1 MAALNNIIKAIDALK
16 MLQESTVSS
25 DPAIRKE
32 KISHCTVIVE
42 GLCSPTVKLIAK
54 QPHILGYSMETL
66 LALCDDAEADVRMVA
81 DECLNK
87 IIRAMA
93 DSDIVKI
100 QIELYNGIKRNGP
113 ARTLRAALWRFG
125 LLSHMI
131 RPTRGKAYVSNL
143 IPCIT
148 VIAHRPEESVIETLA
163 QALKLI
169 LKTLGPFMTDNDVK
183 TLLKAFFQNI
193 SSTQA
198 AFRRAAAN
206 MILTTCLNCRKPQV
220 FLCYVLNYLLDTII
234 PVSNDIDHLNM
245 VIGIFGC
252 LKVILPYISTPTE
265 CEASDQQ
272 QLDNFLQIYELCLH
286 YTKWHSNH
294 NLINAA
300 LETLT
305 QLLQC
310 PSSAFKSV
318 LLSKEGITHSR
329 IEINQE
335 AARVSLGQIS
345 TSTAT
350 SISGGNSDSTLNLI
364 EPEMPQLNSKIG
376 NWIVDSETVFPVMQ
390 KSETQDVCSGDIVEM
405 KGKTMENYSELKIE
419 TFEGDGVEEGSDA
432 GSEIEHIE
440 KLPYSSLHSDHIKE
454 EEYMEETSVS
464 IASPQKLSM
473 ELPLHELNIGTYTD
487 SDMPVKF
494 CCRYLVSSFLLTG
507 SAGHLMPDKLFRVSV
522 KCLALTCVANIIR
535 LYPDLLLMTVAKD
548 STTTDKQ
555 MMTDIL
561 LFANH
566 SDPQIR
572 ANVSIII
579 GSFLKTV
586 FMQYGGSFKNFQTQS
601 SSDKAYEHA
610 LLENMI
616 KLFIKGLE
624 DDSATTCRQTLT
636 ALNLCLPEILNS
648 VDSQYGITVLSEL
661 PRIAKNPYFL
671 VKVKLAEL
679 LSNLSYIT
687 IEHITGDTLFQQHFI
702 DVIIIL
708 LGDQDKRVRHA
719 ASEAIVKSIPLLYF
733 QHPQE
738 NAVIKKAAQYTEKYL
753 STVMTSTLKIPSYY
767 DKHRVCVNNTVK
779 PFISL
784 TDRNDKKYHANTEDS
799 LSRIVNILTEILMVD
814 SSKYMVYGCCE
825 ALALLS
831 ETYSTIIYLRGWD
844 CILPKALLKKSHKKA
859 VSRID
864 INEGNFSIEITS
876 PIGSGLLSLLLP
888 LLSSSSI
895 SLDLSTHK
903 HLITLVGNLASGL
916 ALCNLKAKEPTSKH
930 DSDASNFWNMFKD
943 KQTCQYMELLLTHV
957 MRVLN
962 IFVHVIDEIQLNQ
975 TSTKSTLSSLP
986 TAHSLSPKKKIIPEQ
1001 KQKEKGDKFLSLKFG
1016 KEQMGV
1022 FTTVPHYMKMYDN
1035 LKAAHS
1041 SYLVTLDPE
1050 ASEMYIALL
1059 TAILD
1064 TLSQILEIATF
1075 NEAGRIAEEILYYL
1089 QTTVTLSPT
1098 ATIQC
1103 VQQLLKCLFGTNLGA
1118 QWSEL
1123 DMQQYIEQ
1131 NIVLRDNA
1139 KGFYNQCFQNP
1150 ARHMADMIKLIG
1162 NNCRDE
1168 NKPDTGWIGLTRRKG
1183 DRKMSYIYSSDHKAS
1198 VATFIRLFEPMVI
1211 KSMEQ
1216 YTITSNISLQC
1227 QVLMLLSQL
1236 IQLKVNY
1243 CLLDSEWIFIGF
1255 VLKQFEVIEEG
1266 QIQQV
1271 EELLPKIFNFLVHLS
1286 YEKIHS
1292 KMVIGI
1298 PKIIQLCDGLMASG
1312 QPALKYCIPALAPV
1326 VGDIFLMRNT
1336 SSNQVEQRELE
1347 TTKEV
1352 LISMLLRLV
1361 EYHEVIELLALCV
1374 SESRFSGDGN
1384 GEEKWRR
1391 WSRMTTD
1398 TILPML
1404 GMCKIRLECENAHI
1418 ALVKLFAAI
1427 SPTVFR
1433 PVDPLLKV
1441 LLTAPASLKEPV
1453 FNLKRWLGMINVVLL
1468 TLISCAKEESMLA
1481 RLSDL
1486 SVYMTDLSHLLLFP
1500 NKSSKAIDP
1509 LNALGTQSMQM
1520 SPEKILARFIF
1531 KVISLIATR
1540 IFNILG
1546 LINHQAPDPYTGFAQ
1561 HTDSDDYLVHQFAF
1575 FLQLC
1580 IHMFES
1586 GSHCKVANAAM
1597 QMVQGRNMLD
1607 EEKFPI
1613 GDLNSLMLSI
1623 GHVCPMLTCQWAYL
1637 MTLLS
1642 YNEMLFWSKILGT
1655 QNSDYIVRSLPNEKK
1670 VNDHLNSI
1678 NVQIIRKGGI
1688 ILFCDYVCENLND
1701 AEPLTWLLVNHI
1713 EEAVRIA
1720 TESPVRELLAA
1731 AVHRNPA
1738 ASGLLV
1744 QAISTKCVNLSQPSF
1759 VKRLL
1764 QCIEDA
1770 HQSQSG
1776 AVIKMLIPKFLSTK
1790 YLALSRMAAKM
1801 ASRRVEILLTLSAA
1815 DVMEQLPKNDLIK
1828 IMDTLQSTKLAK
1840 KHGGLV
1846 SLLNK
1851 LGVHFYDLSPLEPDL
1866 CRSFNPS
1873 IVKTIQ
1879 LDRDWFL
1886 SQIKLRC
1893 CHQNVTY
1900 NTPESAQLLS
1910 NLNFEDCLSIISSK
1924 EFDIAILKDCITLGV
1939 RLTVE
1944 NCQKLELERIQNET
1958 IHNFE
1963 ASSLYTAAKQCL
1975 LEHVHNITEL
1985 MPKPHYVFNPEKCNA
2000 NSKEVKYAIRISKL
2014 LDDSI
2019 YWDTLFKIIPVAK
2032 AFTKTLP
2039 RLSRY
2044 NLASMDVK
2052 VEEDCAK
2059 LALLCMELTH
2069 WMIYMDK
2076 HNIRKLRP
2084 YEVELA
2090 LSCAAEILKHEGP
2103 FKVFADHTRYSWVC
2117 SAALAVKKIVENNLT
2132 TVESLPYV
2140 DTCSLQL
2147 TFEDE
2152 ETKHYAHACVHT
2164 ATLVA
2169 WLERCQVNS
2178 SSKNIPPYLFKIIK
2192 DLIVLI
2198 SRQPLVNS
2206 FVLTPPLVWKHGWH
2220 VMGSGVTKCHFP
2232 LLSTES
2238 NLLQEVEILEQFIY
2252 RINLLGWASR
2262 LQFEEIW
2269 MALLGLLNL
2278 SQNENT
2284 SLEETTALVQASSLA
2299 IQAITKLLLQ
2309 TMLLPRPGNPSA
2321 SHLIHHS
2328 RDPQLSVMKLSSQ
2341 KLYAIQDLLS
2351 WKYECMSDTQNING
2365 LKLDHIFNR
2374 GNIERVATLD
2384 EFTYSQLSVSYL
2396 WSSCNLY
2403 EDKLNAS
2410 VLELKNR
2417 RNNALISASLD
2428 VDSCLRFL
2436 VELYT
2441 SWLSP
2446 QANIPIQLLTE
2457 TVKSLLAISDLFVER
2472 AQYQWMLDVCLE
2484 ISRVHP
2490 IENGILHQYLV
2501 ISVCKAAAVLTPL
2514 DLDTL
2519 DRVRRLV
2526 DINLKSVFLAAR
2538 VAALHGVLYLL
2549 QSAVHASYEEVMNII
2564 HPLTIEYIQKH
2575 IDNQDTDGVLSQSEE
2590 HQGIMWALVFF
2601 LLEHAGDTPADTE
2614 APAVLE
2620 LVLSL
2625 VMSPNISISLHQTLL
2640 QGLERLIIT
2649 KSVVG
2654 KVAEQIVKVAT
2665 ERLKQPSPLYALPA
2679 LQLLVTCMYTEAADV
2694 LNQPNVEEPLPDIE
2708 PEPLVR
2714 SIERTSAIFDRIK
2727 KGYPMEAEI
2736 LCSVL
2741 SGVLGDFFPPSDILT
2756 KVIGEF
2762 LSPQQPHP
2770 RLLSGVVFKVCE
2782 RACTCTKQMTL
2793 LQDWVVFS
2801 LPNFIQSLP
2810 LAMSTWCLSCFF
2822 ISAST
2827 NNWLRA
2833 LFPYVQSRIGK
2844 YEYEDKKI
2852 LCIAANDF
2860 YHKLPKED
2868 LKKAFV
2874 ETFEVAA
2881 KEPGTPFIDILAS
2894 F

>member
-1 MAALNNIIKAIDALK
+1 MAALNNILKAIDALK
-16 MLQESTVSS
+16 VLQETMVSS
-25 DPAIRKE
+25 DPVIRKE
-32 KISHCTVIVE
+32 KIMHCTVIAE
-42 GLCSPTVKLIAK
+42 GLCSTNTKLISKYPQIFGCSIKA
-54 QPHILGYSMETL
+54 L
-66 LALCDDAEADVRMVA
+66 LALCDDAEADVRMIA

-87 IIRAMA
+87 IIRTMA

-100 QIELYNGIKRNGP
+100 QIELYNEIKSNGP

-148 VIAHRPEESVIETLA
+148 VIAHRPEESVIDTLA

-183 TLLKAFFQNI
+183 TLLKALFQNI

-206 MILTTCLNCRKPQV
+206 MILTTCLNCRKPQA
-220 FLCYVLNYLLDTII
+220 FLCYVLNYLLDAII
-234 PVSNDIDHLNM
+234 PVSDDIDHLNK
-245 VIGIFGC
+245 VIGVFGC
-252 LKVILPYISTPTE
+252 IKVILPYLSTPTE
-265 CEASDQQ
+265 CESSDKQ
-272 QLDNFLQIYELCLH
+272 QLENFLQIYELCLY

-300 LETLT
+300 LETLA
-305 QLLQC
+305 QLLQS
-310 PSSAFKSV
+310 PSSAFKYL

-329 IEINQE
+329 IELNQE
-335 AARVSLGQIS
+335 AATISLGQIS

-350 SISGGNSDSTLNLI
+350 SISGGNSDSTLNLL
-364 EPEMPQLNSKIG
+364 EPEMPQLNSTIG
-376 NWIVDSETVFPVMQ
+376 NWIMDSEMVLPLIQ
-390 KSETQDVCSGDIVEM
+390 KSETRETCSSDATET

-419 TFEGDGVEEGSDA
+419 TLEGDGIEEGSDA
-432 GSEIEHIE
+432 GSEIEQIE
-440 KLPYSSLHSDHIKE
+440 NIPYSSLQSNHMKE
-454 EEYMEETSVS
+454 DEYLDEASISV
-464 IASPQKLSM
+464 ASPQKLSM
-473 ELPLHELNIGTYTD
+473 ELPLHEINIGTYTD

-507 SAGHLMPDKLFRVSV
+507 SADHLMPDKLFRVSV
-522 KCLALTCVANIIR
+522 KSLALTCVANILR

-548 STTTDKQ
+548 STHSDKQ
-555 MMTDIL
+555 MIKDIL

-572 ANVSIII
+572 ANVSILI
-579 GSFLKTV
+579 GLFLKTV
-586 FMQYGGSFKNFQTQS
+586 FTQYGGSFKNFQPENLNSKANES
-601 SSDKAYEHA
+601 S

-616 KLFIKGLE
+616 KLLIKGLE

-648 VDSQYGITVLSEL
+648 VDSQYGITILFEL
-661 PRIAKNPYFL
+661 PRLIKNPYFL
-671 VKVKLAEL
+671 VKVKLADL

-687 IEHITGDTLFQQHFI
+687 IEHITGDALFQQHFI

-738 NAVIKKAAQYTEKYL
+738 SAVVKKAAQYTEKYL
-753 STVMTSTLKIPSYY
+753 STLMSNTLRIPSYY
-767 DKHRVCVNNTVK
+767 DRHKICINNTVK
-779 PFISL
+779 PFTSL
-784 TDRNDKKYHANTEDS
+784 NDHSDKKYHVNTEDS
-799 LSRIVNILTEILMVD
+799 LSRIVSILTEILMVD

-825 ALALLS
+825 ALAQLS
-831 ETYSTIIYLRGWD
+831 EVYNTVVYVRGWD
-844 CILPKALLKKSHKKA
+844 CVLPKALLKKSHKKA
-859 VSRID
+859 VSRVD
-864 INEGNFSIEITS
+864 TTNENNFAIEITS

-888 LLSSSSI
+888 LLSSSAI

-903 HLITLVGNLASGL
+903 HLISLAGNLASGL
-916 ALCNLKAKEPTSKH
+916 ALCNLKPNEPTNKH
-930 DSDASNFWNMFKD
+930 DSDTSNLWRMFKD
-943 KQTCQYMELLLTHV
+943 KQTCQYMELLLAHV
-957 MRVLN
+957 VRVLN
-962 IFVHVIDEIQLNQ
+962 IFVHVIDDIQLNQ
-975 TSTKSTLSSLP
+975 LSTKSLSLSA
-986 TAHSLSPKKKIIPEQ
+986 AHTLSPKKKVVPEQ
-1001 KQKEKGDKFLSLKFG
+1001 KQKEKKDKFLNLKFE
-1016 KEQMGV
+1016 KEQMGL
-1022 FTTVPHYMKMYDN
+1022 FITIPHYMKIYDN

-1041 SYLVTLDPE
+1041 NYLVTLEPE

-1075 NEAGRIAEEILYYL
+1075 NEAGGIADELLYYL

-1103 VQQLLKCLFGTNLGA
+1103 VQQLLKCLFGKNLGT
-1118 QWSEL
+1118 QWNEQ
-1123 DMQQYIEQ
+1123 DMQQYAEQ
-1131 NIVLRDNA
+1131 NIALRDTS

-1150 ARHMADMIKLIG
+1150 ARHMADMIKIIG

-1183 DRKMSYIYSSDHKAS
+1183 DRKLSYIYASDHKAS

-1243 CLLDSEWIFIGF
+1243 CLLDSDKIFIGF
-1255 VLKQFEVIEEG
+1255 VLKQFEFIEEG
-1266 QIQQV
+1266 QIQQA
-1271 EELLPKIFNFLVHLS
+1271 EHLLPKIFSFLVHLS
-1286 YEKIHS
+1286 YEKNHS
-1292 KMVIGI
+1292 KVVIGI

-1326 VGDIFLMRNT
+1326 VGDIFLIRNE
-1336 SSNQVEQRELE
+1336 SSNQAKRELE

-1398 TILPML
+1398 IILPML
-1404 GMCKIRLECENAHI
+1404 GMRQVRLEWENAHM

-1441 LLTAPASLKEPV
+1441 LFTTPATLKEPV
-1453 FNLKRWLGMINVVLL
+1453 FNLKRWLGMINVILL
-1468 TLISCAKEESMLA
+1468 TLISCAKEDSMLA

-1500 NKSSKAIDP
+1500 DNMSKVIDP
-1509 LNALGTQSMQM
+1509 LNALGTQSAQIP
-1520 SPEKILARFIF
+1520 PEKILARFIF
-1531 KVISLIATR
+1531 KVISLIGTK

-1546 LINHQAPDPYTGFAQ
+1546 LINHKAIDPYTGFAQ
-1561 HTDSDDYLVHQFAF
+1561 HTDNDDYLVHQFAF

-1597 QMVQGRNMLD
+1597 QMIQDRNTLD
-1607 EEKFPI
+1607 EDKFPI
-1613 GDLNSLMLSI
+1613 DNLNSLMVSI

-1642 YNEMLFWSKILGT
+1642 YNEMLFWSKVLGT
-1655 QNSDYIVRSLPNEKK
+1655 RNSDYIVRTLPNETK
-1670 VNDHLNSI
+1670 VYDHVNSI
-1678 NVQIIRKGGI
+1678 NVQIIHKGGI

-1713 EEAVRIA
+1713 EEAIHIA

-1731 AVHRNPA
+1731 AIHRNPA

-1776 AVIKMLIPKFLSTK
+1776 AVIMMLIPKFLSTK

-1801 ASRRVEILLTLSAA
+1801 ASRRIEILLTLNAT
-1815 DVMEQLPKNDLIK
+1815 DVIEQFPKNDLIK
-1828 IMDTLQSTKLAK
+1828 IMDTLQATKLAK
-1840 KHGGLV
+1840 KHGALV
-1846 SLLNK
+1846 NLLNK
-1851 LGVHFYDLSPLEPDL
+1851 LGVQFYDLSPFEPDL
-1866 CRSFNPS
+1866 CRPFNPL

-1886 SQIKLRC
+1886 SQIKLHC
-1893 CHQNVTY
+1893 CHQNITY
-1900 NTPESAQLLS
+1900 NTHESAQLLS
-1910 NLNFEDCLSIISSK
+1910 NLNFEDCLSIISCK
-1924 EFDIAILKDCITLGV
+1924 EFDIMILKDCITLGV
-1939 RLTVE
+1939 RLTIE
-1944 NCQKLELERIQNET
+1944 NCQKLELGKINNEK
-1958 IHNFE
+1958 IHHFE
-1963 ASSLYTAAKQCL
+1963 ASPLYIAAKQCL
-1975 LEHVHNITEL
+1975 LEHVRNVTEF
-1985 MPKPHYVFNPEKCNA
+1985 MPKPHYVFNPQKSDT
-2000 NSKEVKYAIRISKL
+2000 NSKEVKYATRISKL

-2019 YWDTLFKIIPVAK
+2019 YWNTLFKIIPVVK
-2032 AFTKTLP
+2032 AFTKTLSQ
-2039 RLSRY
+2039 LTRY
-2044 NLASMDVK
+2044 NLAHMDAK

-2059 LALLCMELTH
+2059 LALLCLELTH
-2069 WMIYMDK
+2069 WMIHVDK
-2076 HNIRKLRP
+2076 ENIRKLRP
-2084 YEVELA
+2084 SEVELA
-2090 LSCAAEILKHEGP
+2090 LSCAAEVLKHEGP
-2103 FKVFADHTRYSWVC
+2103 FKIFADSTRYSWVC
-2117 SAALAVKKIVENNLT
+2117 SSILAMTKIVENNLT
-2132 TVESLPYV
+2132 TVESLPHV
-2140 DTCSLQL
+2140 DRCSLQPA
-2147 TFEDE
+2147 FQDE
-2152 ETKHYAHACVHT
+2152 ETKHYAKACVQI
-2164 ATLVA
+2164 ASLVV
-2169 WLERCQVNS
+2169 WLEKCHTNN
-2178 SSKNIPPYLFKIIK
+2178 SSKNIPPYLFNIIK
-2192 DLIVLI
+2192 SLIVLI

-2220 VMGSGVTKCHFP
+2220 IMGSGTTKCHFP

-2238 NLLQEVEILEQFIY
+2238 NLLQEVDILEQFIY
-2252 RINLLGWASR
+2252 RINLLGWTSR

-2284 SLEETTALVQASSLA
+2284 SLEEATALVQASCLA
-2299 IQAITKLLLQ
+2299 IQAITQLLLQ
-2309 TMLLPRPGNPSA
+2309 TMLLPHPGNPITSC
-2321 SHLIHHS
+2321 LIHHS
-2328 RDPQLSVMKLSSQ
+2328 RDPQLSVVKISSQ
-2341 KLYAIQDLLS
+2341 KLYTIQDLLT
-2351 WKYECMSDTQNING
+2351 WKFECMSDIQNING
-2365 LKLDHIFNR
+2365 LRLDHIFHR
-2374 GNIERVATLD
+2374 GNIEKIRTLD
-2384 EFTYSQLSVSYL
+2384 NFTYSQLSVSYL

-2417 RNNALISASLD
+2417 RNDALKTASLD

-2457 TVKSLLAISDLFVER
+2457 TMKSLLAISDLFVER
-2472 AQYQWMLDVCLE
+2472 AQYQWILDVCLE

-2490 IENGILHQYLV
+2490 IENGILYQYLV

-2519 DRVRRLV
+2519 EKVKRLI

-2549 QSAVHASYEEVMNII
+2549 QSAVQANYEEIMNIL

-2575 IDNQDTDGVLSQSEE
+2575 IDNQDTDGVLNQSEE

-2601 LLEHAGDTPADTE
+2601 LLEHAGDTPSDTE

-2649 KSVVG
+2649 KSVTG

-2665 ERLKQPSPLYALPA
+2665 ERLGHISPMYALPA
-2679 LQLLVTCMYTEAADV
+2679 LQLLLTCMYTEAADR
-2694 LNQPNVEEPLPDIE
+2694 LNQPNVEEPLPGIE
-2708 PEPLVR
+2708 PESLVR

-2727 KGYPMEAEI
+2727 KGYPMEVEI

-2741 SGVLGDFFPPSDILT
+2741 SGVLADFFPPSEILT

-2782 RACTCTKQMTL
+2782 RACTSTKMSL

-2833 LFPYVQSRIGK
+2833 LFPHVQSRIGK

-2860 YHKLPKED
+2860 YHKLPEESQR
-2868 LKKAFV
+2868 KAFV

-2881 KEPGTPFIDILAS
+2881 KEPGNPFIDILAS